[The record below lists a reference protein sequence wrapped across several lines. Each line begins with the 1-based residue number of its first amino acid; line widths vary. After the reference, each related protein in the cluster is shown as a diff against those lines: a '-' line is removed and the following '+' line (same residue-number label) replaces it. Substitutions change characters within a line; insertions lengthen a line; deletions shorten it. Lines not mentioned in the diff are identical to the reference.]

1 MGTHAHPCPPTA
13 TKRTRH
19 AYHCIHNMAHPP
31 FSKYRKAGTP
41 EASAATPTCTSP
53 VSKVAHSDTPRTPAE
68 SNFQD
73 QKFSLPCMHVAK
85 AWVWRGHDEQFDK
98 KLNFKTRCPSIIRLD
113 DRWWAPTCCPFSF
126 KSVHDDSSCASDPHL
141 ADTPRVS
148 RQPIH
153 THTHTTT
160 CSFLTIVTCFLTVN
174 LLSSPTVSPLANTY
188 RQDSLQ

>member
-85 AWVWRGHDEQFDK
+85 AWGWRGHDEQFDK
-98 KLNFKTRCPSIIRLD
+98 NSISR
-113 DRWWAPTCCPFSF
+113 
-126 KSVHDDSSCASDPHL
+126 HDDQASSGSTTDGGHQHAVHSVSNLYTMTPHVQATHL